1 MKIILD
7 DLSVKVD
14 TLMQLYYDDK
24 SVMNI
29 AHNPVWHTSTKLIK
43 IDRHFSKNNLDRDLV
58 IKTYDLTELQI
69 PNIFTKGLLRDRFQE
84 LIGKLGIINVH
95 Y

>member
-29 AHNPVWHTSTKLIK
+29 AHNPV
-43 IDRHFSKNNLDRDLV
+43 
-58 IKTYDLTELQI
+58 
-69 PNIFTKGLLRDRFQE
+69 
-84 LIGKLGIINVH
+84 
-95 Y
+95 